1 MKPTLSI
8 IIPAFNE
15 EVGLRRTVEML
26 VGLLGG
32 FFADFELLI
41 VDDGSRDRTGQ
52 IADQLAA
59 GDRRIR
65 VVHHDVNR
73 GLGYSYREGIKLA
86 TKENIWWIPGD
97 GGGLNSEDDLANI
110 FGAVG
115 QSDMVLVY
123 LLSEN
128 RPRHRQ
134 MISRS
139 YTALLNLLFGLKIKY
154 YNGANIYRSELLR
167 DLPMTSNGHGL
178 LAEISLQL
186 VKGQYSYTEVGMHN
200 REPAG
205 GSSNA
210 LRLKNIFRVGKVLL
224 GLYWRLQVRG
234 NYRKTGSTKMTPLT
248 SSTPEPERSP

>member
-15 EVGLRRTVEML
+15 ELGLRSTVERL
-26 VGLLGG
+26 VGVLGR
-32 FFADFELLI
+32 FFEDFELLI
-41 VDDGSRDRTGQ
+41 VNDGSRDRTGE
-52 IADQLAA
+52 IADQLAVA
-59 GDRRIR
+59 DGRIR
-65 VVHHDVNR
+65 VIHHRVNM
-73 GLGYSYREGIKLA
+73 GLGYSYREGIRLA
-86 TKENIWWIPGD
+86 TKDHVWWIPGD
-97 GGGLNSEDDLANI
+97 GGGLTAREDLENI

-134 MISRS
+134 LISRT
-139 YTALLNLLFGLKIKY
+139 YTAILNLFFGLKVKY
-154 YNGANIYRSELLR
+154 YNGANIYRRELLR

-186 VKGQYSYTEVGMHN
+186 IKGGYGYVEVGMHN
-200 REPAG
+200 REPPG

-210 LRLKNIFRVGKVLL
+210 LRLKNIVRVGKVLF
-224 GLYWRLQVRG
+224 GLYWRIQVKG
-234 NYRKTGSTKMTPLT
+234 NRLPKPTPIGSPIDR
-248 SSTPEPERSP
+248 ERPRA